1 MGKGDEG
8 WVVGGWGGGFG
19 SGLVLLLLFVVERS
33 QS

>member
-8 WVVGGWGGGFG
+8 LVGGGGGFG
-19 SGLVLLLLFVVERS
+19 SGFVLLLLFVVERS